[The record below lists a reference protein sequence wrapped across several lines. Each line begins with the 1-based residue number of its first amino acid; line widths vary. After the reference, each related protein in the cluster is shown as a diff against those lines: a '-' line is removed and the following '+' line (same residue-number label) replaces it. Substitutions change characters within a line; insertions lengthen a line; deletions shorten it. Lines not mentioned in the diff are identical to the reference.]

1 LTPWSMLQRCWR
13 SWSPAPPP
21 QQLQLLLD
29 AVAAG
34 QALHLYLS
42 P

>member
-1 LTPWSMLQRCWR
+1 MEHAATRLAVMVAST
-13 SWSPAPPP
+13 PP

-34 QALHLYLS
+34 QALPLYLS